1 MADAAVAVGTEVVK
15 KVVGQGPIWPAGG
28 VFHPINNCLFGN
40 GCSGLLYEDNILV
53 FLIFLIG
60 LAGLCAFT
68 SGRAIARGW
77 NPITAVIPNMLLFA
91 LAVRF
96 LLWGIFRNTL
106 FHPYYF
112 VVDALVLI
120 AIAALGFQ
128 LTRAHQMTNQ
138 YYWLYRRVGPLA
150 WAKRSDKP

>member
-1 MADAAVAVGTEVVK
+1 MADAAAPVKVIGIGPLWPEAGVG
-15 KVVGQGPIWPAGG
+15 GP
-28 VFHPINNCLFGN
+28 VSQCLN
-40 GCSGLLYEDNILV
+40 GDSCSSLIYEDNYLV
-53 FLIFLIG
+53 FLFFVLG

-68 SGRAIARGW
+68 AGRATARGW
-77 NPITAVIPNMLLFA
+77 SPITAIIPSMLIFTFA
-91 LAVRF
+91 IRY
-96 LLWGIFRNTL
+96 LLWAIFKNTL

-128 LTRAHQMTNQ
+128 LTRAYQMTNQ

-150 WAKRSDKP
+150 WAKRSDKPEGTAG